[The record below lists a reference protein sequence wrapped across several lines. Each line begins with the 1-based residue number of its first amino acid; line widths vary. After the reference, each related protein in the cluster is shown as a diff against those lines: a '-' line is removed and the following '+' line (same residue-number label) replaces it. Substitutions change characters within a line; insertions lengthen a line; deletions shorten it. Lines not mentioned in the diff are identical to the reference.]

1 MKPASAK
8 AKGRLLQQHVAK
20 LIVNSFFGLDEAD
33 VVSRP
38 MGSGGADLMMS
49 PFAQRTFPVSTEC
62 KNVRTHP
69 GPAALEQA
77 AYNAYPGTIPVVA
90 WKPPRKG
97 MEETL
102 AILKYVDLIRLVQML
117 RNN

>member
-8 AKGRLLQQHVAK
+8 AKGRVLQQYVAG
-20 LIVNSFFGLDEAD
+20 LIVGSFFGLESDD

-38 MGSGGADLMMS
+38 MGSGGCDLLMS
-49 PFAQRTFPVSTEC
+49 PMAQRLFPVSTEC
-62 KNVRTHP
+62 KNLKTHP
-69 GPAALEQA
+69 GPSALEQA
-77 AYNAYPGTIPVVA
+77 AYNAYPDTIPVVA

-102 AILKYVDLIRLVQML
+102 AILKYVDLIRLVQQL
-117 RNN
+117 RKN